1 VINKEQPFSA
11 SDLIIHEF
19 LDVSS
24 DRCPMTFV
32 RTRLRLD
39 RMVSG
44 QVLEVRFA
52 GQEPAENLPRSAR
65 DLGHMVLALESDPAE
80 GQGRIIIQKA

>member
-1 VINKEQPFSA
+1 MTNKEVPFSA
-11 SDLIIHEF
+11 PDLIIHEF

-39 RMVSG
+39 RMATG
-44 QVLEVRFA
+44 QVLEVRFV

-65 DLGHMVLALESDPAE
+65 DLGHLVLALENGPGE
-80 GQGRIIIQKA
+80 GQGRIVIRKA